1 MLYMYSRVQCFFMRT
16 AKTLVR
22 LDNVF
27 DGRTGNFVDFVVLR
41 LKFQRQEGYFSNNI
55 MYKKFLTKEN
65 RMLNEI
71 DMRDFRGDNWPDN

>member
-1 MLYMYSRVQCFFMRT
+1 MFLHADSKDSSQT
-16 AKTLVR
+16 G
-22 LDNVF
+22 NVF
-27 DGRTGNFVDFVVLR
+27 DGRTGNFVGFIVLR